1 MEPVNLLDAA
11 PLDLMAWR
19 SELMLA
25 LVVALGLLVPGGR
38 PQIRWTLTL
47 GGLALAVGLALPP
60 WPIGPVAPLGP
71 HLLVDGLTVASR
83 LVVLL
88 LALAAVASWPASRG
102 APAPSLAL
110 SALGLLL
117 MIEAVTMPAL
127 LLGCV
132 LAGLGAVQVRQG
144 AGLPVAAVH
153 ALVGQGFAIA
163 AFAGVLWC
171 GLGGSVDL
179 AAARDGIAARPT
191 LPAGAVPLVLGLLLL
206 GLVLSCLAPLRG
218 ADERGAERL
227 GAWFATAPLVALA
240 AVPYRLLMPLPLVP
254 TLTGAPVVMMVLG
267 GVLAIAALVAALGQ
281 DDPRRRLLNAA
292 PGLLGLAWLG
302 YANVVPDDAV
312 SAAVT
317 GLLAAVLA
325 LAAGLLL
332 LPRVRRAWPWRLG
345 VTVALLG
352 LASVP
357 PLVAWRPRFALIEA
371 LLVSDALL
379 ACGLVSVATL
389 LGLMVYLQPAVELWR
404 AGPDQDDATHDN
416 PAGTVLAWLLLL
428 IVVVWGLGWWPVGLF
443 SA

>member
-1 MEPVNLLDAA
+1 MEPVTLLDAA
-11 PLDLMAWR
+11 PLDLTAWR

-38 PQIRWTLTL
+38 PGVRWSLTL
-47 GGLALAVGLALPP
+47 GGLAVAVGLALPP
-60 WPIGPVAPLGP
+60 WPVGPVAPLGP

-88 LALAAVASWPASRG
+88 LALASVATWPASRG

-132 LAGLGAVQVRQG
+132 LAGLGAVQVRQASG
-144 AGLPVAAVH
+144 FPVVAAH

-179 AAARDGIAARPT
+179 AAAREGLAGRPT
-191 LPAGAVPLVLGLLLL
+191 LPAGTVSLVLGLLLL

-218 ADERGAERL
+218 AAERGADRYD
-227 GAWFATAPLVALA
+227 AWFATAPLVALA
-240 AVPYRLLMPLPLVP
+240 AVPYRVLMPMPLAP

-281 DDPRRRLLNAA
+281 DDPRRRLLTAA

-302 YANVVPDDAV
+302 FASVVPDDAV
-312 SAAVT
+312 NAAVT
-317 GLLAAVLA
+317 GLLASVLA
-325 LAAGLLL
+325 LAAGLAL
-332 LPRVRRAWPWRLG
+332 LPRVGLAWPWRLG

-357 PLVAWRPRFALIEA
+357 PLVVWRPRFALIEA

-379 ACGLVSVATL
+379 ACGLVSLATL
-389 LGLMVYLQPAVELWR
+389 LGMLAFLQPAAGLWR
-404 AGPDQDDATHDN
+404 AGREVPEAAHDN
-416 PAGTVLAWLLLL
+416 PAGAVLAWLLLL
-428 IVVVWGLGWWPVGLF
+428 TVVAWGLGWWPAWSF
-443 SA
+443 TT